1 MTKHHLMNSSA
12 LALACAM
19 LLAGCDKQEASAPAA
34 TQSSDAL
41 PLTSGPP
48 TDVAPAPAAEA
59 LPPAPRPRI
68 VAVANPQDDYAYIDR
83 AYAMSDAIGDAP
95 PDYGFDYQDSH
106 PWVWRS
112 ASRATRLV
120 EPVPGGYR
128 DYYYQAGASEPY
140 LVRDPQYSYGFS
152 GGELVAVYDNDGQLL
167 PERAL
172 DQRADDAGRY
182 LARAE
187 ALYTSALRSERRA
200 INAANWAAQQAAL
213 NAERTQWQAEQNR
226 QAAWRDYHAAHEA
239 QDRNDWQAERTSRE
253 QSARSFNEWSAR
265 GFNGPPPGR
274 GNPQQQN
281 DQARAQQQQVE
292 QARQQQAQQDA
303 AHQAQAGAQ
312 QRQIEQARQQQ
323 AQQDAAHQAQAKAQ
337 QQQIDQARQQQAQQ
351 DAAHQA
357 QAKAQQ
363 QQIDQARQ
371 QQAQQRQIEQARQQ
385 QAQQDAAHQAQAK
398 AQQQQADQARQ
409 QQAQQDA
416 ARQAQAKAQQLQADQ
431 ARQQQAQQDAAR
443 QAQAKAQQQ
452 QAEQARPQQAQARD
466 AADSNRRGQRGGRDN
481 PVAAPVAA
489 SPAAAVAPAAAAPA
503 PVAPVP
509 AVAAPA
515 AKPPVAPV
523 PAAAQTPPVRPR
535 GKGRADHRD
544 DTPPP
549 Q

>member
-48 TDVAPAPAAEA
+48 TDIAPAPAAEA

-187 ALYTSALRSERRA
+187 ALYASALRSERRA

-213 NAERTQWQAEQNR
+213 NAERVQWQAEQNR

-323 AQQDAAHQAQAKAQ
+323 VQQDAAHQAQAKAQ
-337 QQQIDQARQQQAQQ
+337 QQQVDQARQQQAQQ
-351 DAAHQA
+351 DAA
-357 QAKAQQ
+357 
-363 QQIDQARQ
+363 R
-371 QQAQQRQIEQARQQ
+371 
-385 QAQQDAAHQAQAK
+385 QAQAK

-416 ARQAQAKAQQLQADQ
+416 ARH
-431 ARQQQAQQDAAR
+431 
-443 QAQAKAQQQ
+443 AQAKAQQQ
-452 QAEQARPQQAQARD
+452 QAEQARQQQAQARD
-466 AADSNRRGQRGGRDN
+466 AADSNRRGQRGGRDK
-481 PVAAPVAA
+481 PVAAPAAA
-489 SPAAAVAPAAAAPA
+489 SPAAAAAPAAAAPVPA
-503 PVAPVP
+503 APVP

-515 AKPPVAPV
+515 VKPPVAPV